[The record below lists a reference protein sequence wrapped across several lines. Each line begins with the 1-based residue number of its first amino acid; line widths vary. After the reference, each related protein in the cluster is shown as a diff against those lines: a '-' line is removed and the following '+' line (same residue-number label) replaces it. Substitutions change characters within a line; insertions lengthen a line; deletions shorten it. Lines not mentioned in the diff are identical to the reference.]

1 MTKETRAA
9 TDIKAQGRKL
19 TGYAAVFNQRASIG
33 GEFTESIAPGAFRA
47 ALASNPD
54 ILALVDHDSGKVLA
68 RTRSGTLRLSEDAHG
83 LRYEIDMPET
93 TLGGDLLALATRG
106 DIGGVSFGFTVA
118 PGGEQWEGD
127 HRSLTAVNLYEIS
140 IVQSFPA
147 YSGTSVDVRGREAAA
162 KRHDMARRLRI
173 AELGGGAHVAV

>member
-1 MTKETRAA
+1 MTKETRASHDLSA
-9 TDIKAQGRKL
+9 RGRKL
-19 TGYAAVFNQRASIG
+19 TGYAAVFDQRASIG

-68 RTRSGTLRLSEDAHG
+68 RTKSGTLRLEEDAHG
-83 LRYEIDMPET
+83 LRYEIDLPET
-93 TLGGDLLALATRG
+93 TLGRDLIALAERGDL
-106 DIGGVSFGFTVA
+106 GGVSFGFTV
-118 PGGEQWEGD
+118 PEGGDAWAGS
-127 HRSLTAVNLYEIS
+127 HRTLSAVDLFEIS

-147 YSGTSVDVRGREAAA
+147 YSGTSVAARARQERGTI
-162 KRHDMARRLRI
+162 ARRLRI